1 MKKTRLLKKWFRGEW
16 GRELRHIKGNPGTLS
31 LSFALG
37 IFIGFTPTIGFQ
49 TLLCYGVTR
58 LLKKSFLISVAGSS
72 LVTGIPVL
80 IPAVYYGEYRLGARL
95 LRIYPFHSSGHFT
108 HPINFSFLISLGR
121 PLLVGSIL
129 LAITGGLLSYVITF
143 VLLKLF
149 KKEQLSF
156 LHPKRKN

>member
-1 MKKTRLLKKWFRGEW
+1 MKKVHLLKKWFRGEW
-16 GRELRHIKGNPGTLS
+16 GKELKHIKGSPGTLS
-31 LSFALG
+31 LSLALG

-49 TLLCYGVTR
+49 TLLCYGATK

-95 LRIYPFHSSGHFT
+95 LRIYPFHSLSHFT

-121 PLLVGSIL
+121 PLLVGSLL
-129 LAITGGLLSYVITF
+129 LAIMGGVLSYIIAF
-143 VLLKLF
+143 ALLKLF
-149 KKEQLSF
+149 KKG
-156 LHPKRKN
+156 KT